1 MNRTF
6 NRQGLPTSRMKTK
19 LRILALF
26 CAWPLPASA
35 QTADD
40 IVRKYVEARGG
51 AAKLK
56 AVESERISGRISFR
70 PGVEGSFF
78 IEFKRPLKMHMEAT
92 IQGQTLVRVYD
103 GKSSGWIINPFEPS
117 KDVQPMSAEDL
128 KTISDESD
136 FDGPLFDYQVKG
148 NQIELAGQD
157 EVEGKPVYKIK
168 LTRKTGTRRTYYI
181 DSSSFLVLKW
191 EGVTKQEDQEIPIEN
206 LLGDYRDVNGL
217 KFPFEM
223 NTGSPGT
230 PQRRKFIIDK
240 VEINPQID
248 DARFSK
254 PSPPAATA
262 VPASPPQANAPA

>member
-1 MNRTF
+1 
-6 NRQGLPTSRMKTK
+6 MKTK

-26 CAWPLPASA
+26 CILPLPASA

-40 IVRKYVEARGG
+40 IVKKYVQARGG

-56 AVESERISGRISFR
+56 AVQSERISGRISLG
-70 PGVEGSFF
+70 PGVEGAFF

-92 IQGQTLVRVYD
+92 IEGQTLIRVYD
-103 GKSSGWIINPFEPS
+103 GQSAGWIINPFEPS
-117 KDVQPMSAEDL
+117 KEVQPMSAEDL

-136 FDGPLFDYQVKG
+136 FDGPLVDHQAKG
-148 NQIELAGQD
+148 NQIELAGKD

-168 LTRKTGTRRTYYI
+168 LTRKTGGPRTYYI

-191 EGVTKQEDQEIPIEN
+191 EGVTKQEDQEIPIDN
-206 LLGDYRDVNGL
+206 LLGDYRDVQGL

-248 DARFSK
+248 DVRFTK
-254 PSPPAATA
+254 PSPPASTGD
-262 VPASPPQANAPA
+262 PASPPPTSPPSPE

>member
-1 MNRTF
+1 
-6 NRQGLPTSRMKTK
+6 MKTK

-26 CAWPLPASA
+26 CALPLPACA

-40 IVRKYVEARGG
+40 IVEKYVEARGG
-51 AAKLK
+51 AVKLK
-56 AVESERISGRISFR
+56 AVQSERISGHISFG
-70 PGVEGSFF
+70 PGLEGAFF

-103 GKSSGWIINPFEPS
+103 GKSSGWVINPFEPS

-128 KTISDESD
+128 KTIPDEAD
-136 FDGPLFDYQVKG
+136 FDGPLVDYRAKG
-148 NQIELAGQD
+148 NQIALAGKD

-168 LTRKTGTRRTYYI
+168 LTRKTGGTRTYYV

-191 EGVTKQEDQEIPIEN
+191 EGVAKQEDQEIPIAN

-223 NTGSPGT
+223 DTDSSAT
-230 PQRRKFIIDK
+230 PQRRKFVIDK

-248 DARFSK
+248 DARFTK
-254 PSPPAATA
+254 PVPPASAA
-262 VPASPPQANAPA
+262 DPASPPPGNPPS

>member
-1 MNRTF
+1 
-6 NRQGLPTSRMKTK
+6 MKTK
-19 LRILALF
+19 LRILAFF
-26 CAWPLPASA
+26 CVLPLLASA

-40 IVRKYVEARGG
+40 IVKKYVEARGG

-56 AVESERISGRISFR
+56 AVQSERISGRISFA
-70 PGVEGSFF
+70 PGLEGSFF

-103 GKSSGWIINPFEPS
+103 GKSAGWVINPFEPS

-128 KTISDESD
+128 KSISDESD
-136 FDGPLFDYQVKG
+136 FDGPLFDYQAKG
-148 NQIELAGQD
+148 NQVELAGKD
-157 EVEGKPVYKIK
+157 EVQGKPVYKIK
-168 LTRKTGTRRTYYI
+168 LTQNSGGTRTYYI

-191 EGVTKQEDQEIPIEN
+191 EGVTKQEDQEIPVEN

-230 PQRRKFIIDK
+230 PQHRTFIIDK
-240 VEINPQID
+240 VEINPKID
-248 DARFSK
+248 DARFTK
-254 PSPPAATA
+254 PAPPATSAD
-262 VPASPPQANAPA
+262 PPSTPPTDPPPSEVNFLP

>member
-1 MNRTF
+1 
-6 NRQGLPTSRMKTK
+6 MKIK

-26 CAWPLPASA
+26 CVLPLPAFA
-35 QTADD
+35 QTAED
-40 IVRKYVEARGG
+40 IVNKYAEARGG

-56 AVESERISGRISFR
+56 AVQSERISGRISFA

-103 GKSSGWIINPFEPS
+103 GKSTGWVINPFEPS

-128 KTISDESD
+128 KSISDESD
-136 FDGPLFDYQVKG
+136 FDGPLFDYRTKG
-148 NQIELAGQD
+148 NQIELTGKE
-157 EVEGKPVYKIK
+157 EVESNPTYKIK
-168 LTRKTGTRRTYYI
+168 LTRKTGGTRTYYI

-191 EGVTKQEDQEIPIEN
+191 EGVTTQEDQEIPIQN
-206 LLGDYRDVNGL
+206 LLHDYRDVDGL

-223 NTGSPGT
+223 DAGAPGSP
-230 PQRRKFIIDK
+230 QQRKFLIDK

-248 DARFSK
+248 DSRFTKPAPPATPSDPASTPPPNP
-254 PSPPAATA
+254 PSPK
-262 VPASPPQANAPA
+262 